1 MRNDDNPIIEIAER
15 LRGLREVLE
24 LSVDEVARDCNLS
37 PEEYARVESGEGDI
51 SVSMLQ
57 TIARRYGV
65 SLDALMFG
73 AEPKMSTYFL
83 TRAGKGISVERVAA
97 YKYQSLA
104 AGFRNRKA
112 DPFVVT
118 VEPDADDAPIHRNS
132 HDGQEF
138 NLVLRGRMMLRIG
151 DKELVLS
158 TGDSIYFDSS
168 VPHGMKALDGEAVQ
182 FLAIIV

>member
-1 MRNDDNPIIEIAER
+1 MDNPIKEISER

-24 LSVDEVARDCNLS
+24 LSPEELARECNLS
-37 PEEYARVESGEGDI
+37 PEAYEKAESGEADI

-65 SLDALMFG
+65 ALDALMFG
-73 AEPKMSTYFL
+73 EEPKMNRYFL
-83 TRAGKGISVERVAA
+83 TRAGKGVSVERVKA

-118 VEPDADDAPIHRNS
+118 VEPKSEETPMYSNS

-138 NLVLRGRMMLRIG
+138 NIVIKGRMQVNIDG
-151 DKELVLS
+151 NELILNE
-158 TGDSIYFDSS
+158 GDSIYFDSTL
-168 VPHGMKALDGEAVQ
+168 PHGMKALDGKPVQ
-182 FLAIIV
+182 FLAIII